1 MTENESP
8 TIVFTISKD
17 KVKFNGEFVIVD
29 TGLTIEEFIRA
40 ALGFAV
46 EPDRP
51 LAVEQFE
58 IKNDEED

>member
-29 TGLTIEEFIRA
+29 TGLTIEEFI
-40 ALGFAV
+40 GAV
-46 EPDRP
+46 FQFTANSKQSI
-51 LAVEQFE
+51 AVM
-58 IKNDEED
+58 KKEEGEE